1 MTKLERA
8 VLASFILLPLP
19 ANQKGRRAGQ
29 IFRCTSHSFRRCIRS
44 YPDPL
49 YLVYVISTCCR
60 KLVKLGLLERV
71 GTVPHTFTVP
81 AKQYRDEP
89 IVRNYESPIYRPTES
104 GFAQALSFC
113 DHTKLA
119 HLRIMGKHR
128 KQNPYR
134 LALRDVATTFLH
146 SIE

>member
-8 VLASFILLPLP
+8 VLASFILFPLP
-19 ANQKGRRAGQ
+19 ADQKGRRAGQ
-29 IFRCTSHSFRRCIRS
+29 VFRCAPHSFRRCIRS
-44 YPDPL
+44 YPDAL
-49 YLVYVISTCCR
+49 YLVYMLSTCCR

-81 AKQYRDEP
+81 AKHYPDVP
-89 IVRNYESPIYRPTES
+89 IVRNYESPIYRPTEA
-104 GFAQALSFC
+104 GYTQALSFC
-113 DHTKLA
+113 DHTKLV
-119 HLRIMGKHR
+119 HLRTTGKHR

-134 LALRDVATTFLH
+134 QALRDAATTFLR